1 MSASCAA
8 DGALSA
14 AQLAHFQ
21 RDGYLVLRSFF
32 DAFAPLARA
41 QQLVQAFQPAHHPL
55 TRFATGDEDEGE
67 ARHVGDVSMA
77 ACGERE
83 RLMASTGLLS
93 RLGRQ
98 GALVPRGGGRR
109 AGAADARARAERQ
122 QGRAWCVCPSFL
134 CLSFAHT
141 PRQALH
147 ALDPTFHALSFSPR
161 IAALVRSL
169 HTHTSP
175 RVLQSMVIC
184 KQPEIGGQVRP
195 PHDST
200 FLYTDTPSA
209 LGLWFAL
216 EQCTATNGALS
227 FIKGSHRHAPG
238 AQLQEASRPRDD
250 GQEQRLGR
258 QRGVN
263 RRFVRAQA
271 GGTEFV
277 QLATAEEE
285 PWDAGK
291 AVMEECEPGEFAP
304 SSFFPPPLTAP
315 LFLWRT
321 C

>member
-67 ARHVGDVSMA
+67 ARHVGDDYFLDSGDKVRWFLEEEA
-77 ACGERE
+77 VAQGQLTRAPE
-83 RLMASTGLLS
+83 LS
-93 RLGRQ
+93 VNKVG
-98 GALVPRGGGRR
+98 
-109 AGAADARARAERQ
+109 
-122 QGRAWCVCPSFL
+122 
-134 CLSFAHT
+134 H
-141 PRQALH
+141 ALH

-195 PHDST
+195 HNDST

-291 AVMEECEPGEFAP
+291 AVMEECEPGDLVLIHGSVMHQSNKNL
-304 SSFFPPPLTAP
+304 SSKSRYIYTVRVL
-315 LFLWRT
+315 
-321 C
+321 